1 MSPKKTKKM
10 TKFDTIALDLAEGIA
25 RVPVEGKQAF
35 TELLE
40 EVESK
45 KEAPS
50 NRKVLS
56 AKIRKALS
64 KKPKSKDKRK
74 KS

>member
-1 MSPKKTKKM
+1 MSRKKTKKM

-25 RVPVEGKQAF
+25 RVPVEGKEAF
-35 TELLE
+35 TELLK
-40 EVESK
+40 EVDSKEAAPSK
-45 KEAPS
+45 K
-50 NRKVLS
+50 KLLS